1 MNNKMHGMILRDL
14 GQGECVWKDGKSYKG
29 EYADDKKNGY
39 GVFTWASGKRY
50 EGFW

>member
-1 MNNKMHGMILRDL
+1 MHGMILHNL

-50 EGFW
+50 EGYW